1 MARLASQLFYNY
13 RKIRKKVFIMINLN
27 ESSRLSNV
35 LKKVFTDSSLK
46 QIKEGVTALVQDK
59 SNLPKSKNDPVFA
72 YLFFSEKDDS
82 IVCKSTKDVFSYSSF
97 YKDGSRKKDN
107 FIFLASFDIKRF
119 LVVDD
124 SDLDSSIELWLKES
138 FSGSV
143 TEELLDLQHSI
154 NSIKPGSEGRHDF
167 SIIMSSMIPPL
178 DLLDDQQ
185 LKIVLMDKIFSEF
198 FIFKDSK
205 ERYTFSQ
212 EAVQRLF
219 KVKDEIISEFLDD
232 LRNNRNNRSFQFFL
246 QIIMR
251 FKTMGYLSN
260 ESFYSL
266 LETVFNEDS
275 EVWKD
280 LNHFISGSNFYE
292 EKRMLL
298 RFSATS
304 KKELEALIN
313 LLDAIAKTYFPVAL
327 KENLFQFS
335 HVLVEDLLY
344 VIKRSRFLPDD
355 FPLFGTKKE
364 HLSMSVLYRFYCM

>member
-1 MARLASQLFYNY
+1 
-13 RKIRKKVFIMINLN
+13 MINLN

-46 QIKEGVTALVQDK
+46 QIKEGIAALVQDK
-59 SNLPKSKNDPVFA
+59 SNLPKSENDPVFA
-72 YLFFSEKDDS
+72 YLFFSEKNDS
-82 IVCKSTKDVFSYSSF
+82 IICKSTKDVFSYSPF
-97 YKDGSRKKDN
+97 YKDGARKRDN
-107 FIFLASFDIKRF
+107 FIFLASFDVKRF
-119 LVVDD
+119 LVGSD
-124 SDLDSSIELWLKES
+124 SDLDSFIDLWLKES
-138 FSGSV
+138 FSESV
-143 TEELLDLQHSI
+143 TEELLKLQNRI
-154 NSIKPGSEGRHDF
+154 NSINPNPKVMHKF
-167 SIIMSSMIPPL
+167 SILKDIDIPPL
-178 DLLDDQQ
+178 DLFDDQQ
-185 LKIVLMDKIFSEF
+185 LKILFMGKIFSEF

-205 ERYTFSQ
+205 ERYSFSQ

-219 KVKDEIISEFLDD
+219 KVKDEIIFEFLDD

>member
-1 MARLASQLFYNY
+1 
-13 RKIRKKVFIMINLN
+13 MINLN

-46 QIKEGVTALVQDK
+46 QIKMGIADLVKDK
-59 SNLPKSKNDPVFA
+59 SNLPKTETDPVYA
-72 YLFFSEKDDS
+72 YLFFSEKDYS
-82 IVCKSTKDVFSYSSF
+82 IVCKSTKDVFSYSQF

-107 FIFLASFDIKRF
+107 FIFLASFDVKRF
-119 LVVDD
+119 LVRDD

-154 NSIKPGSEGRHDF
+154 NSIKPGSEGKHYF

-205 ERYTFSQ
+205 GRYTFSQ

-219 KVKDEIISEFLDD
+219 KVKDEIIFEFLDD